1 MNRRC
6 HEDWARRRR
15 RRCDLHEAAVADV
28 AASLQPLLMLDSF
41 LVEKEEEDW
50 EL

>member
-15 RRCDLHEAAVADV
+15 RRCDLHEAAVAV
-28 AASLQPLLMLDSF
+28 AASLQPLLLDSF